1 MLKIEVETHGSVRLI
16 RLIGRIRVE
25 HIEVLESELAG
36 AAGPAKLNLHE
47 VTLVDLAA
55 IRFLLTCENKGVLLI
70 DCSPYIR
77 EWIARERGA

>member
-25 HIEVLESELAG
+25 HIEVLESEIAT
-36 AAGPAKLNLHE
+36 AGPAKLNLHE

-55 IRFLLTCENKGVLLI
+55 VRFLLTCENKGVLLI
-70 DCSPYIR
+70 GCSPYIR